1 MFVADTPMCAVWL
14 NELRKKQV
22 IKERVKRNKLMEHA
36 VRKLAPDD
44 AVMDGEMMI
53 DKR

>member
-1 MFVADTPMCAVWL
+1 MFGADTPMCAIWL
-14 NELRKKQV
+14 NELRRKQV
-22 IKERVKRNKLMEHA
+22 IKEIVKRSKLMEHV